1 MSLFN
6 FLPHTLTSQAA
17 AGAGGFDVMS
27 LVTMGGMIV
36 VLGLVFY
43 FFLYRPQ
50 KKQEKEATQM
60 RDSVEIGDVISTVG
74 GIVGVVVRVK
84 GDMLLIETG
93 ADRTRLQVQKWAIR
107 NVEEKAHPAPEPEK
121 SAKSGKL
128 KFKK

>member
-1 MSLFN
+1 MNLF
-6 FLPHTLTSQAA
+6 TLSTSTAQT
-17 AGAGGFDVMS
+17 GSGGFDLMS
-27 LVTMGGMIV
+27 LLMMGGMIV

-50 KKQEKEATQM
+50 KKQEKEAAQM
-60 RDSVEIGDVISTVG
+60 RNSIEIGDVISTVG

-107 NVEEKAHPAPEPEK
+107 SVEEKAHPVEETEK
-121 SAKSGKL
+121 KPKL
-128 KFKK
+128 KK